1 LGFVETRITG
11 LTTEPLVLRAR
22 AAQTYSPGH
31 HNFWEAFL
39 FEPRLDPAVSAAQL
53 AELEAKQIRQL
64 VVDGG
69 LDGVAFWAV
78 NAAGKLRSLP

>member
-1 LGFVETRITG
+1 
-11 LTTEPLVLRAR
+11 
-22 AAQTYSPGH
+22 
-31 HNFWEAFL
+31 
-39 FEPRLDPAVSAAQL
+39 L